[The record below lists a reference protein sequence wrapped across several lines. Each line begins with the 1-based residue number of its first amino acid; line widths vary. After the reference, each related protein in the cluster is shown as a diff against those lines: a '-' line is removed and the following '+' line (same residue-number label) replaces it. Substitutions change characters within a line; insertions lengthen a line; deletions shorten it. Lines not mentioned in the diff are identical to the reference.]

1 MNMVRA
7 GAVKHPGEWSW
18 CGYKELLGLRKRN
31 RLIDQAELPR
41 TLGDGVSFDG
51 FRSGY
56 DEGIQEAITRQDVK
70 RESLWTESLAVGG
83 RNFVEEVGGRIPN
96 RMKVVVESMGDEG
109 EPWIVREDQ
118 EAYG

>member
-1 MNMVRA
+1 MIDQT
-7 GAVKHPGEWSW
+7 
-18 CGYKELLGLRKRN
+18 ELL
-31 RLIDQAELPR
+31 R
-41 TLGDGVSFDG
+41 TLGDGVSLDG

-56 DEGIQEAITRQDVK
+56 EEGIQDPITRQDVE

-83 RNFVEEVGGRIPN
+83 RDFVEEVGGRIPN
-96 RMKVVVESMGDEG
+96 RMKVVIESMGDEG

>member
-1 MNMVRA
+1 MVIT
-7 GAVKHPGEWSW
+7 
-18 CGYKELLGLRKRN
+18 LLTRSPSGLVSLARS
-31 RLIDQAELPR
+31 RL
-41 TLGDGVSFDG
+41 TLALNDGTAG